1 MVSQLLI
8 ASAPAVL
15 LLGLGLFFITAA
27 LVLLVQ
33 AIEAGNYPE
42 FSGYLG
48 RTAGAF
54 SRLRSRRR
62 WWFNLPAAR
71 NANPRGA
78 NLVS

>member
-1 MVSQLLI
+1 
-8 ASAPAVL
+8 
-15 LLGLGLFFITAA
+15 
-27 LVLLVQ
+27 VLLVH

-42 FSGYLG
+42 FSGYLD
-48 RTAGAF
+48 RAAGGF

-62 WWFNLPAAR
+62 WWFNLPASR